1 MVYKLGNLKDLESL
15 PAMDKITYGVLW
27 EFTSVL
33 TNEYGEDRDIDNDD
47 GGFVL
52 YATPGTSPEEVKNY
66 FNYDKYT
73 LEYVNRTLQ
82 ADPPICSALYLL
94 NNDYAIVLVFS
105 LDDCPHQISECFE
118 EGY

>member
-15 PAMDKITYGVLW
+15 PPMDKVTYSTLF

-33 TNEYGEDRDIDNDD
+33 TNEYGADRNIDQDD

-52 YATPGTSPEEVKNY
+52 YATPGTKAEEVKAMFDY
-66 FNYDKYT
+66 SAHT
-73 LEYVNRTLQ
+73 IEYVNRTLQ
-82 ADPPICSALYLL
+82 AEPPICSALYLIG
-94 NNDYAIVLVFS
+94 NNFGVVIVMSINDAPKAIS
-105 LDDCPHQISECFE
+105 DNFE

>member
-1 MVYKLGNLKDLESL
+1 MVYKLGNVTDLESL

-33 TNEYGEDRDIDNDD
+33 TNEYGADRDINNDD
-47 GGFVL
+47 GGVVL

-66 FNYDKYT
+66 FDYDKYT
-73 LEYVNRTLQ
+73 LEYVNRTLK
-82 ADPPICSALYLL
+82 AEPPICSAFYILQ
-94 NNDYAIVLVFS
+94 NDYVVTIVMS
-105 LDDCPHQISECFE
+105 INDTPKEITDNFE

>member
-15 PAMDKITYGVLW
+15 PPMDKITYGVLW

-33 TNEYGEDRDIDNDD
+33 TNEYGENRDIDNDA

-52 YATPGTSPEEVKNY
+52 YATPGTSPEEIKAV
-66 FNYDKYT
+66 FDFSAHT
-73 LEYVNRTLQ
+73 IEYVNRTLQ
-82 ADPPICSALYLL
+82 AEPPICSALYIL
-94 NNDYAIVLVFS
+94 NNDFAVVIVMS
-105 LDDCPHQISECFE
+105 ISDAPKEITDNFE